1 VQLVEVVHL
10 QLAYR
15 FKLFDYLRH
24 QLVLSEILFK
34 PRGVVLLRFIGKIL
48 SNNLVDLIS
57 FAYLPLDLVDKVII
71 AVDIVEL
78 GTVLHEFLFV
88 GSPERNVFLLYSAIV
103 VVPLLVSDVR
113 TVERFAQIAIGLEVL
128 NRRVVLLD
136 VL

>member
-1 VQLVEVVHL
+1 M
-10 QLAYR
+10 
-15 FKLFDYLRH
+15 
-24 QLVLSEILFK
+24 
-34 PRGVVLLRFIGKIL
+34 LLRLIGKII

-57 FAYLPLDLVDKVII
+57 FAYLLLDLVDKVII

-78 GTVLHEFLFV
+78 GAMLYEFLFI

-128 NRRVVLLD
+128 YRRVVLLD
-136 VL
+136 IL